1 MQNWQT
7 SSTIFHFKKMK
18 AMPPSSS
25 SINNNNSLFLAVISP
40 AKKIRVELKLIP
52 SPTTIQKYINKITSN
67 FSSSSPPMM
76 EFDYDPNVH
85 NSYDGFMKSLL
96 NKIGAK
102 EKRVILSIKYMDHD
116 GDWVSVSTDEEWVLA
131 VNGNYG
137 AIMNPNALMGNN
149 SNSSNRILDIQLT
162 VRMLSRDEV
171 LTRKASYKLEKM
183 QQKLQEKLVKKEKKI
198 AKRLNKY
205 LSPISIGNSNVDV
218 PTGLIISPTASL
230 EQGKPFSPIMAEPTA
245 PIFEHDRSV
254 DHDIS
259 PELSPRYIKK
269 LEKIQRCQ
277 EKTKEREAKLLEKQE
292 HKEQLK
298 EENQFIATDD
308 IELYNPQT
316 QEFSHKLPPEI
327 HYIFIDANNM
337 LYITYVLRT
346 LVLFQ
351 KDKAGAERLLI
362 YIARLFKSHMEV
374 MLNHKFI
381 LFNVC
386 FDSTNNTMTADNE
399 TFVVSSAS
407 DNGFQIADDMLADI
421 ANRHHIAGTSDSC
434 LFVTSDRG
442 LRKRLKECKTKCV
455 GSGQWLKFCY
465 YHLCGETAT
474 TDMNQWMSQLLHE
487 MD

>member
-1 MQNWQT
+1 MKTSPNIQNGNFFAIIT
-7 SSTIFHFKKMK
+7 
-18 AMPPSSS
+18 
-25 SINNNNSLFLAVISP
+25 P
-40 AKKIRVELKLIP
+40 AEKIRVQLNLIP

-76 EFDYDPNVH
+76 EFDYDPSVH
-85 NSYDGFMKSLL
+85 NNYEGIMKSLL

-102 EKRVILSIKYMDHD
+102 EKRVVLSIKYMDHD
-116 GDWVSVSTDEEWVLA
+116 GDWVNVSSDEEWVLA
-131 VNGNYG
+131 VNGHYG
-137 AIMNPNALMGNN
+137 GMMNSRSSETNTPN
-149 SNSSNRILDIQLT
+149 RTLDVQLT
-162 VRMLSRDEV
+162 VKMLSRDEV

-183 QQKLQEKLVKKEKKI
+183 QQKFQEKLIKKEKKI
-198 AKRLNKY
+198 SKRLNKY
-205 LSPISIGNSNVDV
+205 LSPTSIGMNVDFSTGSMGS
-218 PTGLIISPTASL
+218 PTGS
-230 EQGKPFSPIMAEPTA
+230 EQGRSFSPLIAEPSA
-245 PIFEHDRSV
+245 PIFEHDRPV
-254 DHDIS
+254 DNAVS
-259 PELSPRYIKK
+259 SELSPREIKK
-269 LEKIQRCQ
+269 LEKIQKCQ
-277 EKTKEREAKLLEKQE
+277 ERTKEREAKLLEKERKILEKQE
-292 HKEQLK
+292 HKDQLK
-298 EENQFIATDD
+298 EENQLIAADD

-316 QEFSHKLPPEI
+316 QEFSHRLPPEI
-327 HYIFIDANNM
+327 HYVYIDSNNM

-351 KDKAGAERLLI
+351 KDKASAEKLLI

-374 MLNHKFI
+374 MLNHQFI

-386 FDSTNNTMTADNE
+386 FDSTGNTMSADNE

-407 DNGFQIADDMLADI
+407 DNGFLIADDMLVDI

-442 LRKRLKECKTKCV
+442 LRKKLKECKTKCV

-474 TDMNQWMSQLLHE
+474 TDMNSWMSQLLNE